1 MPPMLW
7 VAWYTAA
14 ATLGGTGPAQTC
26 RRGGRCRSVQA
37 PIVAVRPEARRP
49 VGVRLAQGALE
60 DLPAGVARQLVDE
73 HDAGR
78 LLVAGEVLAAVI
90 DEFALGHPGPRGPH
104 VVGERRLDPPRL
116 RQPDHCNVGDPPIC
130 ATHCLDFDRIVVL
143 AA

>member
-1 MPPMLW
+1 MPPRLR
-7 VAWYTAA
+7 VAWCTAA
-14 ATLGGTGPAQTC
+14 ATLGGTGAAQTC

-37 PIVAVRPEARRP
+37 PMSASGTEARRP
-49 VGVRLAQGALE
+49 VGVRLAQVALE

-104 VVGERRLDPPRL
+104 FDGERRRDPPL
-116 RQPDHCNVGDPPIC
+116 KSQPDLPNAGYP
-130 ATHCLDFDRIVVL
+130 LL
-143 AA
+143 